1 MQECYID
8 NMENNNKYIRKIESM
23 GEGLLFFEVSVMEK
37 NVGQNQH
44 ILYENGKKPPLDI
57 AINPNNKEIE
67 YVSYFLQD
75 EILEQRKKEL
85 KTVGE
90 YSRSIFC
97 EAVKQKDTNY
107 ISYSCDFDYWM
118 EDNTIWVI
126 KSDNCCKTIQE
137 LHITNFDSLIFV
149 EDEFIGFKLKNISQ
163 NEKEELRK
171 SKCISDGNI
180 LV

>member
-1 MQECYID
+1 
-8 NMENNNKYIRKIESM
+8 
-23 GEGLLFFEVSVMEK
+23 
-37 NVGQNQH
+37 
-44 ILYENGKKPPLDI
+44 
-57 AINPNNKEIE
+57 
-67 YVSYFLQD
+67 
-75 EILEQRKKEL
+75 
-85 KTVGE
+85 
-90 YSRSIFC
+90 
-97 EAVKQKDTNY
+97 
-107 ISYSCDFDYWM
+107 M